1 MLIVCGLPG
10 YVRGTYFL
18 VSVPLGAP
26 RSTHPR
32 SSRRTV
38 GHARARALR
47 LAGAAADAEPQTAGG
62 AARAG
67 GSDPYEVCVLLLEKC
82 VGFVWSCVETPDLL

>member
-1 MLIVCGLPG
+1 
-10 YVRGTYFL
+10 
-18 VSVPLGAP
+18 
-26 RSTHPR
+26 
-32 SSRRTV
+32 
-38 GHARARALR
+38 LR